1 MCLYTHNFLLF
12 IFLFITIS
20 AFQAITLWA
29 IIIGNF
35 LHSLK
40 KKSTMQATESGKSTN
55 YCKKKTLS
63 KE

>member
-1 MCLYTHNFLLF
+1 MCLYIHNFLLF

-29 IIIGNF
+29 IIGNF

-40 KKSTMQATESGKSTN
+40 KMHNASYRVREVYK
-55 YCKKKTLS
+55 LL
-63 KE
+63 